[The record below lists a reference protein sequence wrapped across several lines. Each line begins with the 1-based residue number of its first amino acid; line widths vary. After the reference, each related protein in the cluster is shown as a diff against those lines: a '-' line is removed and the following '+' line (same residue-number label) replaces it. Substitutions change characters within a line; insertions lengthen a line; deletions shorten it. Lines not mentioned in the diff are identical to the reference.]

1 MGYYPDMRTTLG
13 GEEQSLAVLLDD
25 LRPLI
30 AAARDAGTNPR
41 HVLLSPAAF
50 DLVTSIKGRDR
61 ERGMPI
67 MVLGME
73 IVRADNPSQSPR
85 VF

>member
-1 MGYYPDMRTTLG
+1 MTSMHP
-13 GEEQSLAVLLDD
+13 GEERSLAVLLDD

-30 AAARDAGTNPR
+30 AAARDAGEQPR

-50 DLVTSIKGRDR
+50 DLVAGVKGHDR
-61 ERGMPI
+61 ERGMPV

-73 IVRADNPSQSPR
+73 IVRADNLAQLPR

>member
-1 MGYYPDMRTTLG
+1 MRTRLG

-30 AAARDAGTNPR
+30 AAARDAGKNPR
-41 HVLLSPAAF
+41 HVLLSPAAYE
-50 DLVTSIKGRDR
+50 LVASVKGHDR
-61 ERGMPI
+61 ERGMPV

-73 IVRADNPSQSPR
+73 IVLADDPSQQPR